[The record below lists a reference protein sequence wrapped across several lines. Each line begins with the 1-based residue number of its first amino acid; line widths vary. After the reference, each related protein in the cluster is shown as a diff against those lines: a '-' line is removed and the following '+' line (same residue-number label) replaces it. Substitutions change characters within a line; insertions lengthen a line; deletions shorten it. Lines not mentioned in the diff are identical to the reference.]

1 MITVYSKPNCPH
13 CVRAKEYLVR
23 NGIPF
28 EMVDVTQNPEAL
40 AFIKENGHK
49 TVPQLYVGKKI
60 LVEGGNA
67 SLQAL
72 TPQQVNDQVH
82 VLLG

>member
-23 NGIPF
+23 NSIPF
-28 EMVDVTQNPEAL
+28 EMVDVTQNAEAL